1 MNDLDFDF
9 LRGTNERDN
18 LAGGP
23 ENDLIKAKDGRDN
36 LRITKG
42 NDTLLGNR
50 GDDLFTWQFIDDGDD
65 WRGSIYAV
73 GGPGDD
79 SFTFPFGNFF
89 IDCGR
94 GDDTVLGT
102 YSRGTSISER
112 TILGG
117 SGNDSI
123 NTSFINRSNMLID
136 GGKGVDFLHGGRG
149 GDTLIGGSQR
159 DELTGGEGSDVF
171 VISKGGDEIY
181 DFNPREDLISGFYS
195 PRINKTGGSWTT
207 IREIIDGEKYC
218 MKLYRFSEENF
229 EYLLNNVD
237 TIFVDNI
244 FTGDS

>member
-1 MNDLDFDF
+1 MNDLDFNF
-9 LRGTNERDN
+9 ILGTNRRDD

-42 NDTLLGNR
+42 DDTLLGNR
-50 GDDLFTWQFIDDGDD
+50 GNDLFTWQFLDDDDD
-65 WRGSIYAV
+65 WRGSIYAE

-79 SFTFPFGNFF
+79 SFYYPFGNYF

-94 GDDTVLGT
+94 GNDTVFGT
-102 YSRGTSISER
+102 DSRSTSISER

-123 NTSFINRSNMLID
+123 SMFTIDSSNVLID
-136 GGKGVDFLHGGRG
+136 GGKGVDFLQGGRG
-149 GDTLIGGSQR
+149 DDTLIGGNQR
-159 DELTGGEGSDVF
+159 DNLTGGEGSDVF

-181 DFNPREDLISGFYS
+181 DFNPREDMISGFYS
-195 PRINKTGGSWTT
+195 PRINKTSGSWTT

-218 MKLYRFSEENF
+218 MKLYRFSDEDF
-229 EYLLNNVD
+229 KYLLNNID
-237 TIFVDNI
+237 NIFVDNI
-244 FTGDS
+244 FTGES